1 MFKKI
6 FFIFLC
12 KFSTDD
18 TPNTLMG
25 EFFCEVCGNKN
36 PELFGMKNGK
46 HYCRLCVQYE
56 GFEEIRPIFKTD
68 YENTRLDL
76 PYSLT
81 EGQKRISNKIFQ
93 SLLEGR
99 NCFISAV
106 CGSGKTEITVDII
119 SKYLKMG
126 KKIGFAIPRRDVVI
140 ELAERMKNAFKNAT
154 VVTVYGGHKNVL
166 DGDIIV
172 LTTHQLYRYNCFFDL
187 LILDEADAFPF
198 KDNEV
203 LRNIF
208 KNSIKGNYVIMSAT
222 LDSSQEILPD
232 NNVVNLFLYERF
244 HKHDIPVPKIVIKSG
259 VMKLYFL
266 IKKVKEYLNEN
277 KPVLIFVPTISQSKN
292 IYKLLKIFAK
302 PGYFVNSKEPE
313 REKIIKNFREGT
325 YKYLVTTMVLER
337 GVTIE
342 NLQVIIFDAS
352 NKVYSKETLIQIS
365 GRAGRK
371 RSHPTGDVFLLSNKI
386 SSEMRSSIKTIE
398 YCNLNKNKTY
408 DL

>member
-1 MFKKI
+1 M
-6 FFIFLC
+6 
-12 KFSTDD
+12 
-18 TPNTLMG
+18 TPILMMG

-36 PELFGMKNGK
+36 PDLFGLKNGK
-46 HYCRLCVQYE
+46 HYCRLCIQYE
-56 GFEEIRPIFKTD
+56 GFEEIRPIFKID
-68 YENTRLDL
+68 YENTQLNL

-81 EGQKRISNKIFQ
+81 EGQKRISDKIYQ

-106 CGSGKTEITVDII
+106 CGSGKTEIVIDVI
-119 SKYLKMG
+119 SKYLLMG

-140 ELAERMKNAFKNAT
+140 ELAERIRSLFKNVT

-166 DGDIIV
+166 DGDVIV

-198 KDNEV
+198 KNNEV
-203 LRNIF
+203 LQNIF

-222 LDSSQEILPD
+222 LTSSQEILPD
-232 NNVVNLFLYERF
+232 KNIVNLYLYERF
-244 HKHDIPVPKIVIKSG
+244 HKHDIPVPKIVKRSG
-259 VMKLYFL
+259 ISKLYFL
-266 IKKVKEYLNEN
+266 IKKVKQYIKEN
-277 KPVLIFVPTISQSKN
+277 KPVLIFVPTISQSKS
-292 IYKLLKIFAK
+292 IYNLLKIFAK

-313 REKIIKNFREGT
+313 RENIINNFRNGT

-371 RSHPTGDVFLLSNKI
+371 RSHPTGDVFLLTNKI
-386 SSEMRSSIKTIE
+386 SSEMRSSIETIE
-398 YCNLNKNKTY
+398 YCNLNKDKTN